1 MIEAH
6 IFQDLF
12 LSSVRLSV
20 PLIFAAYGGMMSER
34 SGIANIA
41 LESYLLFSAFAAAAA
56 TSLFASLWMGVLFG
70 LLAAGLIG
78 FLFAIVCV
86 YGRGDQVVIG
96 TAFNLLA
103 VGSIPVL
110 NKSLFGI
117 TGSTPALSMQ
127 LRFTEPL
134 LFFALSIAMVA
145 FLEFLFRK
153 TRHGLRVTACGENP
167 MALETQGVSYKK
179 LRVRAVVEGSV
190 IAGIGGIYLSL
201 CQGSAYVRE
210 MSAGRGFIALAALI
224 LGGWRPLPTFLACLF
239 FAFTDA
245 VQIQLQGKAVAGY
258 QIPNSLVQISPYVI
272 TLILL
277 MFSSRKVL
285 APRAINRH
293 L

>member
-1 MIEAH
+1 MIE
-6 IFQDLF
+6 DLL

-34 SGIANIA
+34 SGVANIA

-56 TSLFASLWMGVLFG
+56 TSLFASLWMGVLVG
-70 LLAAGLIG
+70 LLAAGFIGLI
-78 FLFAIVCV
+78 FAIVCV
-86 YGRGDQVVIG
+86 YGRGDQVVVG

-117 TGSTPALSMQ
+117 TGSTPALSMR
-127 LRFTEPL
+127 LRFTNPL
-134 LFFALSIAMVA
+134 IFFALAILLVG

-167 MALETQGVSYKK
+167 MALETQGVSHKK
-179 LRVRAVVEGSV
+179 LRVRAIIEGSI
-190 IAGIGGIYLSL
+190 IAGVGGIYLSL

-224 LGGWRPLPTFLACLF
+224 LGGWKPLPTFLACLF
-239 FAFTDA
+239 FAVTDA
-245 VQIQLQGKAVAGY
+245 IQIQLQGKSLGGFEV
-258 QIPNSLVQISPYVI
+258 PNSLVQISPYVI

-285 APRAINRH
+285 APRAINKN